1 MTALIPGPHD
11 DRQFTRRSIFIGA
24 AVSLICAP
32 AIVRAASLRP
42 VRGIVF
48 PEMHQFGFVER
59 LYVHLHLPEITRLQ
73 NVGLSAREIA
83 ADMNALNRTAFT
95 FGGAW
100 DADRVIGLLKRHHLI
115 QRTDLIIRVQRS
127 VDVAASSK
135 INAIAT

>member
-1 MTALIPGPHD
+1 MTALITGPHY
-11 DRQFTRRSIFIGA
+11 DRQFTRRSIFVGA
-24 AVSLICAP
+24 D
-32 AIVRAASLRP
+32 
-42 VRGIVF
+42 F
-48 PEMHQFGFVER
+48 PKMHQFGFVER

-115 QRTDLIIRVQRS
+115 QRTDLIIRG
-127 VDVAASSK
+127 AAEC
-135 INAIAT
+135 

>member
-1 MTALIPGPHD
+1 
-11 DRQFTRRSIFIGA
+11 
-24 AVSLICAP
+24 
-32 AIVRAASLRP
+32 
-42 VRGIVF
+42 
-48 PEMHQFGFVER
+48 
-59 LYVHLHLPEITRLQ
+59 
-73 NVGLSAREIA
+73 
-83 ADMNALNRTAFT
+83 MNALNRTAFA

>member
-1 MTALIPGPHD
+1 M
-11 DRQFTRRSIFIGA
+11 
-24 AVSLICAP
+24 
-32 AIVRAASLRP
+32 P
-42 VRGIVF
+42 VRGVVF

-73 NVGLSAREIA
+73 NVGSSAREIA